1 MHMTKFL
8 ASRTALLGAFAGLI
22 VSATTAQIAWAA
34 PPTIETSAREAVMID
49 VATGTVLLAKNAD
62 QRTPPSSM
70 SKLMT
75 VYMVFDKLK
84 RGDLQMSDELP
95 VSPKAWRM
103 QGSKMFVMVNS
114 QVKVEDLLRGVII
127 QSGNDATVVLAE
139 GLAGSEEAFAEQMTR
154 KAKELGMTGSQFKNA
169 SGWPEDGHY
178 MTVRDIATLSQHII
192 KDFPQY
198 YPIYREKEFTY
209 NKIKQGNRNP
219 LLYDQT
225 GADGLKTGHTEA
237 AGYGLAASVERN
249 GRRLILVVNGLGSM
263 QNRADE
269 TRRLM
274 EWGFREF
281 ENYKPFR
288 AGETVAEADVWLG
301 SQKTVPLIVDQDVVA
316 TLPRRVRDNA
326 KITLRYNGPL
336 AAPIARGATVGKITI
351 ESPDAETIEVPVK
364 AAATVDRLGFM
375 GRMSAAVSYLLW
387 GTAG

>member
-1 MHMTKFL
+1 MTKLL
-8 ASRTALLGAFAGLI
+8 ASRTVLLGAFAGLL
-22 VSATTAQIAWAA
+22 VATTAPQIAWAA

-49 VATGTVLLAKNAD
+49 VVTGAVLLAKNAD

-139 GLAGSEEAFAEQMTR
+139 GLAGTEEAFAEQMTR

-178 MTVRDIATLSQHII
+178 MTVRDIATLGQHII
-192 KDFPQY
+192 KDFPEY
-198 YPIYREKEFTY
+198 YPIYHEKEFTY

-326 KITLRYNGPL
+326 KITLKYNGPL

-364 AAATVDRLGFM
+364 AAASVERLGFM
-375 GRMSAAVSYLLW
+375 GRMSAALSYLLW

>member
-1 MHMTKFL
+1 MTHAPHVL
-8 ASRTALLGAFAGLI
+8 VSRTAVFALAGLLL
-22 VSATTAQIAWAA
+22 SGAALAA
-34 PPTIETSAREAVMID
+34 PPSIDTAAREAILID
-49 VATGTVLLAKNAD
+49 YDTGAVLLAKNAD

-75 VYMVFDKLK
+75 AYMVFDKLK
-84 RGDLQMSDELP
+84 KGDIKFEDMLP
-95 VSPKAWRM
+95 VSPKAWRT
-103 QGSKMFVMVNS
+103 QGSKMFVAVNS
-114 QVKVEDLLRGVII
+114 QVSIDDLIHGVII

-154 KAKELGMTGSQFKNA
+154 KGKELGLSNSQFRNA
-169 SGWPEDGHY
+169 SGLPEDGHY
-178 MTVRDIATLSQHII
+178 MTVRDISTLGRHII
-192 KDFPQY
+192 HDFPEY
-198 YPIYREKEFTY
+198 YKIYSQKEFTY

-219 LLYDQT
+219 LLYDAT
-225 GADGLKTGHTEA
+225 GADGLKTGHTDA
-237 AGYGLAASVERN
+237 AGYGLAASVKR
-249 GRRLILVVNGLGSM
+249 GDRRLILVVNGLGSM

-274 EWGFREF
+274 EFGFREF

-326 KITLRYNGPL
+326 KITLKYNGPL

-364 AAATVDRLGFM
+364 AAASVDRLGFM
-375 GRMSAAVSYLLW
+375 GRMSAALTYLLW

>member
-1 MHMTKFL
+1 MTQSLTHPRNLLLAALAGFL
-8 ASRTALLGAFAGLI
+8 LPAAAI
-22 VSATTAQIAWAA
+22 AA
-34 PPTIETSAREAVMID
+34 PPTIDTSAREAILLD
-49 VATGTVLLAKNAD
+49 YDTGAVLLNKNAD

-75 VYMVFDKLK
+75 TYMVFDKLK
-84 RGDLQMSDELP
+84 KGDLRMSDELP

-114 QVKVEDLLRGVII
+114 QVKVEDLLRGVIV

-139 GLAGSEEAFAEQMTR
+139 GLAGTEEAFAEQMTR
-154 KAKELGMTGSQFKNA
+154 KAKEIGMTGSQFRNA
-169 SGWPEDGHY
+169 SGWPEEGHY
-178 MTVRDIATLSQHII
+178 MTVRDIATLGRAII
-192 KDFPQY
+192 HDFPDY

-219 LLYDQT
+219 LLYDTT

-237 AGYGLAASVERN
+237 AGYGLAATVKR
-249 GRRLILVVNGLGSM
+249 GDRRLILVVNGLGSM

-301 SQKTVPLIVDQDVVA
+301 SQKTVPLVVDQDVIA

-326 KITLRYNGPL
+326 KITLRYDGPL
-336 AAPIARGATVGKITI
+336 AAPIARGATVGRITI
-351 ESPDAETIEVPVK
+351 ESPDSATIEVPVK
-364 AAATVDRLGFM
+364 AAASVERLGFM
-375 GRMSAAVSYLLW
+375 GRMSAALGYLLW

>member
-1 MHMTKFL
+1 MTKFL
-8 ASRTALLGAFAGLI
+8 ASRTVLLGAFAGLL
-22 VSATTAQIAWAA
+22 VATTAPQIAWAA

-49 VATGTVLLAKNAD
+49 VTTGAVLLAKNAD

-139 GLAGSEEAFAEQMTR
+139 GLAGTEEAFAEQMTR
-154 KAKELGMTGSQFKNA
+154 KAKELGMMGSQFKNA

-178 MTVRDIATLSQHII
+178 MTVRDIATLVQHII
-192 KDFPQY
+192 KDFPEY

-326 KITLRYNGPL
+326 KITLKYNGPL

-351 ESPDAETIEVPVK
+351 ESPDSETIEVPVK
-364 AAATVDRLGFM
+364 AAASVERLGFM
-375 GRMSAAVSYLLW
+375 GRMSAALSYLLW

>member
-1 MHMTKFL
+1 MTMTKSL
-8 ASRTALLGAFAGLI
+8 ASRKALLGALAGFL
-22 VSATTAQIAWAA
+22 VSTAAFAA

-49 VATGTVLLAKNAD
+49 VTTGAVLLAKNAD

-75 VYMVFDKLK
+75 IYMVFDKLK
-84 RGDLQMSDELP
+84 RGDLQMSDELS

-114 QVKVEDLLRGVII
+114 QVKVEDLIRGVII

-154 KAKELGMTGSQFKNA
+154 KAKELGMTGSQFRNA

-178 MTVRDIATLSQHII
+178 MTVRDIATLGQHII

-225 GADGLKTGHTEA
+225 GADGLKTGHTDA

-269 TRRLM
+269 TRRLL

-326 KITLRYNGPL
+326 KITLKYNGPL

-351 ESPDAETIEVPVK
+351 ESPDAKTIEVPVK
-364 AAATVDRLGFM
+364 AAASVERLGFM
-375 GRMSAAVSYLLW
+375 GRMSAALSYLLW

>member
-1 MHMTKFL
+1 MTKFL
-8 ASRTALLGAFAGLI
+8 ASRTVLLGAFAGLL
-22 VSATTAQIAWAA
+22 VATTAPQIAWAA

-49 VATGTVLLAKNAD
+49 VTTGAVLLAKNAD

-84 RGDLQMSDELP
+84 RGDLRMSDELP

-139 GLAGSEEAFAEQMTR
+139 GLAGTEEAFAEQMTR

-178 MTVRDIATLSQHII
+178 MTVRDIATLGQHII
-192 KDFPQY
+192 KDFPEY

-316 TLPRRVRDNA
+316 TLPRRARDNA
-326 KITLRYNGPL
+326 KITLKYNGPL

-364 AAATVDRLGFM
+364 AAASVERLGFM
-375 GRMSAAVSYLLW
+375 GRMSAALSYLLW

>member
-1 MHMTKFL
+1 MTKFL
-8 ASRTALLGAFAGLI
+8 ATRTVLLGAFAGFL
-22 VSATTAQIAWAA
+22 VATTAPQIAWAA

-49 VATGTVLLAKNAD
+49 VVTGAVLLAKNAD

-139 GLAGSEEAFAEQMTR
+139 GLAGTEEAFAEQMTR

-178 MTVRDIATLSQHII
+178 MTVRDIATLGQHII
-192 KDFPQY
+192 KDFPEY

-326 KITLRYNGPL
+326 KITLKYNGPL

-364 AAATVDRLGFM
+364 AAASVERLGFM
-375 GRMSAAVSYLLW
+375 GRMSAALSYLLW

>member
-1 MHMTKFL
+1 MTKLL
-8 ASRTALLGAFAGLI
+8 ASRTVLLGAFAGLL
-22 VSATTAQIAWAA
+22 VATMAPQIAWAA

-49 VATGTVLLAKNAD
+49 VVTGAVLLAKNAD

-139 GLAGSEEAFAEQMTR
+139 GLAGTEEAFAEQMTR

-178 MTVRDIATLSQHII
+178 MTVRDIATLGQHII
-192 KDFPQY
+192 KDFPEY

-326 KITLRYNGPL
+326 KITLKYNGPL

-364 AAATVDRLGFM
+364 AAASVERLGFM
-375 GRMSAAVSYLLW
+375 GRMSAALSYLLW